1 MPQLFQQFRTRYR
14 VSRGIKLSVGFL
26 SETYVLKKQAIHFFQ
41 TAKTVLNVTKSFILS
56 LQHHRGK
63 HVWCEIKSTLIVF
76 IPFQQHRNQRVVRR
90 SRYSENG
97 TLSRKRKDSFVCLLK
112 AGRVGEGIISICIL

>member
-1 MPQLFQQFRTRYR
+1 MQIEGVEIKMDNAFLMELSCPWVFLAKRTC
-14 VSRGIKLSVGFL
+14 
-26 SETYVLKKQAIHFFQ
+26 LKKAIHFFQ

-76 IPFQQHRNQRVVRR
+76 IPFQQHRNQRVVRI
-90 SRYSENG
+90 EG
-97 TLSRKRKDSFVCLLK
+97 HDIPKM
-112 AGRVGEGIISICIL
+112 GR